1 MKVRINKRTI
11 LYHTI
16 YHTLY
21 IYTPTASGHTYG
33 RNALHTA
40 PHTPTQDGER
50 RNALRYTRRPSFLN
64 TQNSGVETRWRGG
77 CRLYY
82 IYSSLFMYYEDF

>member
-1 MKVRINKRTI
+1 MECAPAKLTSAHWLIFWFRFRKGNWE
-11 LYHTI
+11 
-16 YHTLY
+16 
-21 IYTPTASGHTYG
+21 
-33 RNALHTA
+33 LHTA